1 MSDAIWKCETS
12 EIPKDGLTVGH
23 VFDLKCGGSPVAG
36 LSVQSLG
43 LELAKPDRYRLKV
56 ISAKSVSDSGVHL
69 QVTSYQVGD
78 NKLENVVLT
87 DGLVRISLS
96 GVQFEVGSVL
106 NPTDQDPKPF
116 PPLPPVSLMWPTEVI
131 VLIGSF
137 VLALIALFFRVYF
150 LRKKRAEFQAW
161 LTGHRTPLSP
171 MDQLNKE
178 LRRVAKELSPET
190 QVAEL
195 EKVLREYL
203 ARELREPVLFVS
215 PKLILK
221 HACAG
226 DRRLKEKLQPLTVRL
241 FGEFVRLRTGLEKKT
256 IDTSEALSKTL
267 PELLEMSRE
276 FAVAVHNRAKLRG
289 SK

>member
-1 MSDAIWKCETS
+1 MSDADWKCE
-12 EIPKDGLTVGH
+12 IPELPNDGLTVGH
-23 VFDLKCGGSPVAG
+23 VFELKCAGSPVAG

-43 LELAKPDRYRLKV
+43 LELAKKDRHRIKV
-56 ISAKSVSDSGVHL
+56 ISAKNTDESGVLL
-69 QVTSYQVGD
+69 QVTSYQTGE

-96 GVQFEVGSVL
+96 GIQFEVRSVL
-106 NPTDQDPKPF
+106 DPSDQDPKPF

-131 VLIGSF
+131 VVVGSLI
-137 VLALIALFFRVYF
+137 LALIALFFRIYF
-150 LRKKRAEFQAW
+150 RRKKRAEFQAW

-178 LRRVAKELSPET
+178 LRRVAKERSPET
-190 QVAEL
+190 QLAEL

-203 ARELREPVLFVS
+203 ARELREPLLIAS
-215 PKLILK
+215 PKMILK
-221 HACAG
+221 RACGG
-226 DRRLKEKLQPLTVRL
+226 DRRVREKLQPLTLRL
-241 FGEFVRLRTGLEKKT
+241 FGEFARLKAGLDKKS
-256 IDTSEALSKTL
+256 IDTSKALGKTL

-276 FAVAVHNRAKLRG
+276 FAVAIHNRGKLRG